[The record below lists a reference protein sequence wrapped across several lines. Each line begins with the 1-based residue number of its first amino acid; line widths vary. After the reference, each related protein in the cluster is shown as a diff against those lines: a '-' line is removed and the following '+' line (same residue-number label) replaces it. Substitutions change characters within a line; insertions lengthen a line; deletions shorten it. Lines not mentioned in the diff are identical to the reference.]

1 MATPQG
7 SMDRIADLLLD
18 AICVVNAQG
27 VFEYISPAGE
37 GIFGYAPSEMLGRRM
52 TDFIAPFDQERT
64 LLAARQVMSG
74 QPHLHFEN
82 CYVRKDG
89 SLVHLM
95 WSARWSEKDQR
106 RYAVARDVSVLKQ
119 AEATQSALMAIAEAA
134 HASGDVGELTAQIH
148 VILGRLMP
156 MPHIKVLVQDP
167 QGGRCGVAYPAQA
180 GSGEPADNEPDAQAD
195 RLFCEALLARG
206 SPWMITPAD
215 LQDMPEAWRAAYGTA
230 DSAGWAAWLGL
241 PLTTP
246 SGTVGALILTRDLG
260 DRPWSDKEQAL
271 LQYAATQIAT
281 AIERQQLLARLQ
293 HMAQFDALTGLPN
306 RYLLHDRMVGALARA
321 ERSAGRLS
329 ILFLDLDRFK
339 QVNDTLGHKAGD
351 RLLQEVARR
360 LRHCVRDSD
369 TVARIGGDEFVV
381 LLESIQDPAH
391 ALQVADKI
399 RVTLQHELN
408 IGPHTLQITPSIGV
422 AHYPEHGVTT
432 DQLMGQADEA
442 MYVVKRAGRQA
453 EPH

>member
-1 MATPQG
+1 MAAPQG

-18 AICVVNAQG
+18 AICVVDAQG

-52 TDFIAPFDQERT
+52 IDFIAPFDQERT
-64 LLAARQVMSG
+64 LLAARQVMAG

-95 WSARWSEKDQR
+95 WSARWSDVDQR
-106 RYAVARDVSVLKQ
+106 RYAVARDVSVLKH
-119 AEATQSALMAIAEAA
+119 AEATQAALMAIAEAA
-134 HASGDVGELTAQIH
+134 HASGDVRELMANIH
-148 VILGRLMP
+148 VIVGKLMP
-156 MPHIKVLVQDP
+156 LPHFKVLVQEP
-167 QGGRCGVAYPAQA
+167 QDGHCRVAYLAPAA
-180 GSGEPADNEPDAQAD
+180 GAEPIDTEQEARADH
-195 RLFCEALLARG
+195 LFCQAMFAGGGLLLL
-206 SPWMITPAD
+206 TPTD
-215 LQDMPEAWRAAYGTA
+215 LHDKPEAWRAAY
-230 DSAGWAAWLGL
+230 SAGWAAWLGL

-246 SGTVGALILTRDLG
+246 GGNIGALILKRDLG
-260 DRPWSDKEQAL
+260 DSPWSDKEQTL
-271 LQYAATQIAT
+271 LQYASTQIAT
-281 AIERQQLLARLQ
+281 AVERQQLLARLQ

-329 ILFLDLDRFK
+329 LLFLDLDRFK
-339 QVNDTLGHKAGD
+339 LVNDTLGHRAGD

-360 LRHCVRDSD
+360 LRDCVRDTD

-381 LLESIQDPAH
+381 LLESIRDPAH

-399 RVTLQHELN
+399 RVALQQQLN
-408 IGPHTLQITPSIGV
+408 IGPHALQITPSIGV
-422 AHYPEHGVTT
+422 AHYPEDGVTT
-432 DQLMGQADEA
+432 DQLLGQADEA
-442 MYVVKRAGRQA
+442 MYAAKRAGRQA
-453 EPH
+453 AAR

>member
-18 AICVVNAQG
+18 VICVVNAQG

-64 LLAARQVMSG
+64 LLAARQVMAG

-95 WSARWSEKDQR
+95 WSARWSDADQR

-119 AEATQSALMAIAEAA
+119 AEATQAALMAIAEAA
-134 HASGDVGELTAQIH
+134 HASGDVGELAASVH

-180 GSGEPADNEPDAQAD
+180 GANGPVDHEQDAQAE

-206 SPWMITPAD
+206 GPLMLTPAD
-215 LQDMPEAWRAAYGTA
+215 VQDQPEAWRAAFG
-230 DSAGWAAWLGL
+230 AGGAAWLGL

-246 SGTVGALILTRDLG
+246 SGTVGALILQRDRG
-260 DRPWSDKEQAL
+260 DSPWSDKEQAL

-329 ILFLDLDRFK
+329 VLFLDLDRFK

-381 LLESIQDPAH
+381 LLESIQEPAH

-399 RVTLQHELN
+399 RAAVQQELN

-442 MYVVKRAGRQA
+442 MYAVKRAGRQA
-453 EPH
+453 AATAG

>member
-52 TDFIAPFDQERT
+52 TEFIAPFDQERT
-64 LLAARQVMSG
+64 LLAARQVMAG

-95 WSARWSEKDQR
+95 WSARWSEADQR
-106 RYAVARDVSVLKQ
+106 RYAVARDVSALKQ
-119 AEATQSALMAIAEAA
+119 AEATQAALMAIAEAA
-134 HASGDVGELTAQIH
+134 HASGDVGDLMARIH
-148 VILGRLMP
+148 AIVAGLMP
-156 MPHIKVLVQDP
+156 LSRFKVLVRGQ
-167 QGGRCGVAYPAQA
+167 QEERCRVVYPAQPA
-180 GSGEPADNEPDAQAD
+180 GPEAADAEHEAQAD
-195 RLFCEALLARG
+195 HLFCQAMLAGGGLLRL
-206 SPWMITPAD
+206 TPAD
-215 LQDMPEAWRAAYGTA
+215 LHDKPEAWRTAY
-230 DSAGWAAWLGL
+230 SPGWAAWLGL
-241 PLTTP
+241 PLSTP
-246 SGTVGALILTRDLG
+246 GGTIGALVLKRNQG
-260 DRPWSDKEQAL
+260 DSPWSDKEQAL

-281 AIERQQLLARLQ
+281 AIERKQLLARLQ

-329 ILFLDLDRFK
+329 LLFLDLDRFK
-339 QVNDTLGHKAGD
+339 LVNDTLGHTAGD

-360 LRHCVRDSD
+360 LRDCVRDTD

-399 RVTLQHELN
+399 RMALQQQLN

-422 AHYPEHGVTT
+422 AHYPEDGVTT
-432 DQLMGQADEA
+432 DQLLGQADEA
-442 MYVVKRAGRQA
+442 MYAAKRAGRQA
-453 EPH
+453 AAR

>member
-52 TDFIAPFDQERT
+52 TEFIAPFDQERT
-64 LLAARQVMSG
+64 LLAARQVMAG

-95 WSARWSEKDQR
+95 WSARWSDVDQR

-119 AEATQSALMAIAEAA
+119 AEATQAALMAIAEAA
-134 HASGDVGELTAQIH
+134 HASGDVGDLMAKIH
-148 VILGRLMP
+148 GIVGRLMP
-156 MPHIKVLVQDP
+156 VPHCSVLVQDGP
-167 QGGRCGVAYPAQA
+167 HGRSRVAYQAHAPAALQ
-180 GSGEPADNEPDAQAD
+180 PDPEQEAHAD
-195 RLFCEALLARG
+195 RLFSEAVMAGVTPLLL
-206 SPWMITPAD
+206 TPSD
-215 LQDMPEAWRAAYGTA
+215 LDGRPAAWREAYGT
-230 DSAGWAAWLGL
+230 DWAGWLGV
-241 PLTTP
+241 PLSTP
-246 SGTVGALILTRDLG
+246 GGTLGALVLKRYLG
-260 DRPWSDKEQAL
+260 ESPWTDKELAL
-271 LQYAATQIAT
+271 LQYASTQIAT
-281 AIERQQLLARLQ
+281 AIERKQLLARLQ

-321 ERSAGRLS
+321 ERCAGRLS
-329 ILFLDLDRFK
+329 LLFLDLDRFK
-339 QVNDTLGHKAGD
+339 LVNDTLGHKAGD

-360 LRHCVRDSD
+360 LRECVRDTD

-399 RVTLQHELN
+399 RAALQQQLH
-408 IGPHTLQITPSIGV
+408 IGPHALQITPSIGV
-422 AHYPEHGVTT
+422 AHYPEDGVTS
-432 DQLMGQADEA
+432 DQLLGQADEA
-442 MYVVKRAGRQA
+442 MYAAKRAGRQA
-453 EPH
+453 PAAMR

>member
-18 AICVVNAQG
+18 VICVVNAQG

-37 GIFGYAPSEMLGRRM
+37 GVFGYAPNEMLGRRM

-106 RYAVARDVSVLKQ
+106 RYAVARDVSALKR
-119 AEATQSALMAIAEAA
+119 AEATQAALMSMAEAA
-134 HASGDVGELTAQIH
+134 HASRDVGELAACVH

-156 MPHIKVLVQDP
+156 VPRIKVLVHEP
-167 QGGRCGVAYPAQA
+167 QGLGCSVAYSAQA
-180 GSGEPADNEPDAQAD
+180 AGPNGPVDVEPDHQAD
-195 RLFCEALLARG
+195 RVICEALMARG
-206 SPWMITPAD
+206 GPWMLTPAD
-215 LQDMPEAWRAAYGTA
+215 VQDLPEAWRAALGEA
-230 DSAGWAAWLGL
+230 WAAWLGL

-246 SGTVGALILTRDLG
+246 SGTVGALILQRDQG
-260 DRPWSDKEQAL
+260 HSPWSDKEQAL

-329 ILFLDLDRFK
+329 VLFLDLDRFK

-351 RLLQEVARR
+351 HLLQEVARR

-391 ALQVADKI
+391 AQRVADKI
-399 RVTLQHELN
+399 RASLQQPLL
-408 IGPHTLQITPSIGV
+408 IGPHTLQVTPSIGV
-422 AHYPEHGVTT
+422 AHYPEHGSST
-432 DQLMGQADEA
+432 DQLMGRADEA
-442 MYVVKRAGRQA
+442 MYAVKRAGRQA
-453 EPH
+453 AAH